1 MKILYLSQR
10 IPYPPNKG
18 DKLRAFNE
26 IKYLSKH
33 HEISLL
39 CLTDDCREMG
49 TPQELNRF
57 CKSIDIVYLPK
68 LQSKLQS
75 GLAIF
80 STISLTLSYFHSKK
94 LKKIVKMKL
103 LSEQYDLIFV
113 YCSSMAQYV
122 DHVHHIPKI
131 IDFVDVD
138 SEKWRQYAT
147 YASFPMRL
155 LYRIESYRLRKYEA
169 SIAENYQHGVFVS
182 ENEAE
187 DFKRMVCPC
196 PTISPILNGVDC
208 EMFTPGT
215 EPYDRNAL
223 IFTGAMDYYANVEA
237 VLYFVDQILPLI
249 KNKIENIKLYV
260 VGSNPAKEIILLA
273 KKETNVIITGYVE
286 EVQPYMRKAAVFV
299 APMRIARGVQNKILE
314 AMAMGVP
321 VVTSSLGYEGITAKQ
336 GEDIFVEDAPE
347 HFAMRVIELVEDAEL
362 RRAVSEKSRKNVESC
377 YNWEI
382 NLGKLEDLLL
392 ETQKPFPSH

>member
-26 IKYLSKH
+26 IKHLSKH
-33 HEISLL
+33 HEISLF
-39 CLTDDCREMG
+39 CLTDNYQKMG
-49 TPQELNRF
+49 IPDELNQL
-57 CKSIDIVYLPK
+57 CKSIDVVHLSKI
-68 LQSKLQS
+68 QSKLQS
-75 GLAIF
+75 SLAIF
-80 STISLTLSYFHSKK
+80 SDIPLTLSYFYSKK
-94 LKKIVKMKL
+94 LKEMINMKL
-103 LSEQYDLIFV
+103 IDGQYDLIFV

-122 DHVHHIPKI
+122 DHVQHIPKL

-138 SEKWRQYAT
+138 SEKWNQYAT

-169 SIAENYQHGVFVS
+169 LIAENYQHGIFVS
-182 ENEAE
+182 ENEAA
-187 DFKRMVCPC
+187 DFKKMVCPC
-196 PTISPILNGVDC
+196 STITPILNGVDC

-215 EPYDRNAL
+215 EPYERNSL

-249 KNKIENIKLYV
+249 KNKIDNVKFYI
-260 VGSNPAKEIILLA
+260 VGSNPTKEIILLA
-273 KKETNVIITGYVE
+273 KKDTSIIVTGYVE
-286 EVQPYMRKAAVFV
+286 AVQPYMSNAAVFV

-336 GEDIFVEDAPE
+336 GEDIFVEDTPE
-347 HFAMRVIELVEDAEL
+347 LFAMRVIELVEDAEL

-377 YNWEI
+377 YNWQM
-382 NLGKLEDLLL
+382 NLGKLEELLI
-392 ETQKPFPSH
+392 ETQKAFSSH